1 MQFLMATNF
10 SLNITRAMMH
20 NSVLKLAVA
29 SVATVCFVVCSSFTP
44 INTYSTRA
52 NFLAADNLGNFYSAG
67 NNRIVKFNND
77 GKFLALYEEFK
88 YGKVGMADVTNP
100 MKILVYYPD
109 FQTVVTLDRFLS
121 PLSRYSFFDLGYQNV
136 LAVGSSTDGR
146 LWFYDNVDFKL
157 KKIDE
162 TGKIFRESQPLNV
175 LLNES
180 PTPNFILERD
190 NAVYVND
197 PNIGILVFDFFG
209 SYIKTIPLKGLIKFQ
224 VLQQQIVFFENSALH
239 SYNTFSLDKN
249 IMTLPDTA
257 NVAHAVIDKNRLAV
271 LKSDRVDFYSY

>member
-1 MQFLMATNF
+1 
-10 SLNITRAMMH
+10 MMH